1 MNVTAGLQTISA
13 MVNGEPG
20 HRLVETPVTHLA
32 SGQPLVITTHVV
44 RGAHSGPT
52 VGIVSGLHGDEIST
66 AEVVLSLV
74 PLLPPEDVSGTILL
88 IPMASPLTFE
98 SGTRSTTVD
107 LVNLNRVFPGNPA
120 GTVTEMLAHVLFD
133 QVLAGCDA
141 IIDLHAEPDTM
152 GIRCLYT
159 PPPSDDHGRRSFA
172 LAQASGN
179 PILYLTEG
187 APGMLMSIARAHG
200 IPTVMPETGGPLPG
214 ADGLLP
220 EAQGEVINILRSLGS
235 IPGEPEPAT
244 HVIVDRV
251 AHLRAPVGGLF
262 RPEIGFDRVGQAVP
276 GGARLGEIVSVFSG
290 QTLAEI
296 EAPFAESWLMMVR
309 GRLSRVHPG
318 DPLSIVGRE
327 TGRAS

>member
-1 MNVTAGLQTISA
+1 MTAGSQTILA

-20 HRLVETPVTHLA
+20 HRLLETPVTLLA
-32 SGQPLVITTHVV
+32 SGQPLAITTHVV
-44 RGAHSGPT
+44 RGARSGPT

-74 PLLPPEDVSGTILL
+74 PLLPPDDVAGTILL

-107 LVNLNRVFPGNPA
+107 LVNLNRVFPGSPA
-120 GTVTEMLAHVLFD
+120 GTVTEMLAHVLLD

-179 PILYLTEG
+179 PILYLTDG
-187 APGMLMSIARAHG
+187 APGMLTTAARARG
-200 IPTVMPETGGPLPG
+200 IPAVMPETGGPLPG
-214 ADGLLP
+214 AAGLLP
-220 EAQGEVINILRSLGS
+220 EAQGEVINILRALGS

-244 HVIVDRV
+244 HVMVDHV
-251 AHLRAPVGGLF
+251 THLRAPVGGLY
-262 RPEIGFDRVGQAVP
+262 RPRIGFDRVGQSVA
-276 GGARLGEIVSVFSG
+276 GGEMLGEIVSVFSG
-290 QTLAEI
+290 RTLAEI
-296 EAPFAESWLMMVR
+296 EAPFAESWLMMIR

-318 DPLSIVGRE
+318 DPLYIVGRE
-327 TGRAS
+327 AGRAS